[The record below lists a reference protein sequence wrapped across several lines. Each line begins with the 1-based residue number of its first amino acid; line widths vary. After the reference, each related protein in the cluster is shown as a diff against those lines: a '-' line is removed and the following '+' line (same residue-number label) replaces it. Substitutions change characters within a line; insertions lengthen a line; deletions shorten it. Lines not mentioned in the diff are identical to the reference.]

1 MEFVLSSLLIDNG
14 GIPTF
19 ASNFPRRGYKGSLM
33 DGGTRNLAFVSG
45 PLIPRKIRGT
55 VSNELMHCS
64 DWFPTLLHLAE
75 VSTEGMELYGVDQWR
90 TIR

>member
-1 MEFVLSSLLIDNG
+1 MRFVLLPLPTDNG
-14 GIPTF
+14 GMHTF
-19 ASNFPRRGYKGSLM
+19 ASNFPRRGYKATLF

-45 PLIPRKIRGT
+45 PLIPTKIRGT

-64 DWFPTLLHLAE
+64 DWFPTLLHLAGG
-75 VSTEGMELYGVDQWR
+75 STEGMELYGVDQWR